1 MYQCQMG
8 KQTMG
13 TPCLNWHHQSGNK
26 IYRLM
31 TPNTPLFRP
40 IHYDK
45 INLDNF
51 PMGLNAIV
59 AVISYTG
66 YDMEDAMIINKAAYE
81 RGFGDGEIYKSKYIE
96 LPNSSDYFARNP
108 LQADLTRYL
117 GSDGLPYIGGELTEH
132 TPLYWYD
139 LKSLL
144 IINILKIL

>member
-13 TPCLNWHHQSGNK
+13 TPCLNWHQQAGNK
-26 IYRLM
+26 LYRLM

-40 IHYDK
+40 VHYDN

-81 RGFGDGEIYKSKYIE
+81 RGFGDGNIYKSKVIE
-96 LPNSSDYFARNP
+96 LPNSYDYFERNP
-108 LQADLTRYL
+108 HQADLARYL
-117 GSDGLPYIGGELTEH
+117 GTDGLPYVGGELNEL
-132 TPLYWYD
+132 TPLYWYEFV
-139 LKSLL
+139 LF
-144 IINILKIL
+144 